1 MSIRAEQYRSLV
13 RTRDL
18 LRALS
23 LNSGPTR
30 KKDIQAEAR
39 ACLRH
44 FPFLDER
51 GAPMFSQDPFECP
64 VINERRWGD
73 E

>member
-1 MSIRAEQYRSLV
+1 MSLKYEQYRALV
-13 RTRDL
+13 RTRQL
-18 LRALS
+18 LRGIL
-23 LNSGPTR
+23 LNKAPVG
-30 KKDIQAEAR
+30 KKDLR
-39 ACLRH
+39 AAASSCLRH

-64 VINERRWGD
+64 IINQGMFD